1 MKIYQVE
8 EIVGI
13 TKKNIRFYED
23 EGLLNPERN
32 PENGYRDY
40 TLKDVRQLQKIKLL
54 RKLSVPIEEIRLL
67 EKGDESLAQILNRQI
82 DRLTQEQK
90 NAEFMKNFCE
100 KLSTEVTDLNS
111 LDPAFYLSE
120 MKNLE
125 KGGAEFM
132 DIENKDIK
140 RKKKYGAVIAATVF
154 CLIMLIPFGAMIYAI
169 KEAGEVQFPMV
180 LMMIIMGIVITG
192 TIIALIMRLK
202 EIKKG
207 EEFEALKY

>member
-100 KLSTEVTDLNS
+100 KLSTEITDLNS

-169 KEAGEVQFPMV
+169 KEVGEVQFPMV

-192 TIIALIMRLK
+192 TIIALVMRLK

>member
-154 CLIMLIPFGAMIYAI
+154 CLIMLIPFVAMIYAI
-169 KEAGEVQFPMV
+169 KEVGEVQFPMV

>member
-100 KLSTEVTDLNS
+100 KLSTEITDLNR

-140 RKKKYGAVIAATVF
+140 RKKKYGAVIAAAIF
-154 CLIMLIPFGAMIYAI
+154 CLIMMIPLAAMIYAI
-169 KEAGEVQFPMV
+169 KEVGEVQFPMV

>member
-32 PENGYRDY
+32 PQNGYRDY
-40 TLKDVRQLQKIKLL
+40 TLKDVRELQKIKLF
-54 RKLSVPIEEIRLL
+54 RKLSIPLEDIRLL
-67 EKGDESLAQILNRQI
+67 QKGNQSLGQILNRQI
-82 DRLTQEQK
+82 ERLNQEQK

-100 KLSTEVTDLNS
+100 KLYSEITDLNT
-111 LDPAFYLSE
+111 LDPVQYLSE

-132 DIENKDIK
+132 DVKNKDINN
-140 RKKKYGAVIAATVF
+140 KKKTGAIISAIVF
-154 CLIMLIPFGAMIYAI
+154 CSLVLLGLIPLVFEIHEVGHLIWPMLIFFIVTGC
-169 KEAGEVQFPMV
+169 V
-180 LMMIIMGIVITG
+180 LIG
-192 TIIALIMRLK
+192 TIVALIMRIK
-202 EIKKG
+202 EINKG
-207 EEFEALKY
+207 EEIEALKY

>member
-32 PENGYRDY
+32 PQNGYRDY
-40 TLKDVRQLQKIKLL
+40 TLRDVRELQKIKLL
-54 RKLSVPIEEIRLL
+54 RKLSVPLEDIRLL
-67 EKGDESLAQILNRQI
+67 QKGNQSLGQILNRQI
-82 DRLTQEQK
+82 ERLNQEQK

-100 KLSTEVTDLNS
+100 KLYSEITDLNT
-111 LDPAFYLSE
+111 LDPVQYLSE

-132 DIENKDIK
+132 DVKNKDINN
-140 RKKKYGAVIAATVF
+140 RKKTGAIISAIAF
-154 CLIMLIPFGAMIYAI
+154 CSLVLLGLIPLVLAIHEVGRLIWPMLIFFIVTGC
-169 KEAGEVQFPMV
+169 V
-180 LMMIIMGIVITG
+180 LIG
-192 TIIALIMRLK
+192 TIVALIMRIK
-202 EIKKG
+202 EINKG
-207 EEFEALKY
+207 EEIEALKY

>member
-40 TLKDVRQLQKIKLL
+40 SLKDVQQLQKIKLL
-54 RKLSVPIEEIRLL
+54 RKLSVPLEDIRMLQKGNKSLVQVLTSQIEV
-67 EKGDESLAQILNRQI
+67 
-82 DRLTQEQK
+82 LTQEQK
-90 NAEFMKNFCE
+90 NAEFMKGFCE
-100 KLSTEVTDLNS
+100 KLSLEVSDLNQ
-111 LDPAFYLSE
+111 LNPELYLSE

-125 KGGAEFM
+125 KGGAKFM
-132 DIENKDIK
+132 DIEHKDIK
-140 RKKKYGAVIAATVF
+140 RKKKYGAVIAAAIF
-154 CLIMLIPFGAMIYAI
+154 CLIMMIPLAAMIYAI
-169 KEAGEVQFPMV
+169 KESGEAIFPMIFV
-180 LMMIIMGIVITG
+180 LIVIGTVITG
-192 TIIALIMRLK
+192 TIIALILRLK

-207 EEFEALKY
+207 EEIEALKY

>member
-32 PENGYRDY
+32 PQNGYRDY
-40 TLKDVRQLQKIKLL
+40 TLKDVRELQKIKLL
-54 RKLSVPIEEIRLL
+54 RKLSIPLEDIRLL
-67 EKGDESLAQILNRQI
+67 QKGNQNLGQILNRQI
-82 DRLTQEQK
+82 ERLNQEQK

-100 KLSTEVTDLNS
+100 KLYSEITDLNT
-111 LDPAFYLSE
+111 LDPVQYLSE

-132 DIENKDIK
+132 DVKNKDINN
-140 RKKKYGAVIAATVF
+140 KKKTGAIISAIVF
-154 CLIMLIPFGAMIYAI
+154 CSLVLLGLIPLVFAIHEVGHLIWPMLIFFIVTGC
-169 KEAGEVQFPMV
+169 V
-180 LMMIIMGIVITG
+180 LIG
-192 TIIALIMRLK
+192 TIVALIMRIK
-202 EIKKG
+202 EINKG
-207 EEFEALKY
+207 EEIEALKY